1 MNLINRCLG
10 AVERWGNKL
19 PDPVSLFLMLIGF
32 TMVLS
37 AIISLA
43 GWGVIHPGSGAQIE
57 AVNLLSGETI
67 RRILTEMST
76 IFAGFPPLGLV
87 LTVMLGIGVAEKSGL
102 VACALRRLLANV
114 PKSLLSA
121 AVVFAGIMSS
131 LAADA
136 GYVVLIPL
144 GALLFANAGRHPLA
158 GLAATFAG
166 VSAGF
171 SSNLVLTS
179 LDPLLA
185 GFTQSAAQLLDSGYE
200 VNAAANYYLMI
211 ALVPLLTA
219 GGAFLTDYFVEPR
232 LPAYGENEASAKQGI
247 DAVEKRGLR
256 LAGLSVL
263 ILVAIVAVMVVPENG
278 ILRDEEG
285 GMSTFYRS
293 LIALMFF
300 LFLIPGLVFGVSTGT
315 IRSDKDAV
323 AMTGESM
330 SDMGMYIVLAFVAAH
345 FIALF
350 SWSNLGI
357 MLAISGAN
365 LMELLGFTGIPLIL
379 VFILIVASIN
389 LFVGS
394 ASAKWA
400 VLGPVFVP
408 MLMLL
413 GYSPEMA
420 QAAYRIGDST
430 TNILTPLLPYFPLIL
445 VFCRRYQQNYG
456 IGNLV
461 ALMLPYS
468 VVFGLLMS
476 LVLVIWMALGLPL
489 GPGSEIGFT
498 LQ

>member
-1 MNLINRCLG
+1 MKLIDKSLDV
-10 AVERWGNKL
+10 VERWGNKL
-19 PDPVSLFLMLIGF
+19 PDPVSLFLILIGF
-32 TMVLS
+32 TLLIS
-37 AIISLA
+37 AVISLA
-43 GWGVIHPGSGAQIE
+43 GWGVIHPASGERIE
-57 AVNLLSGETI
+57 AVNLLSGEI
-67 RRILTEMST
+67 LRRVLTEMST

-114 PKSLLSA
+114 PNSLLSA
-121 AVVFAGIMSS
+121 AVVFAGIISS

-171 SSNLVLTS
+171 SANLVLTS

-185 GFTQSAAQLLDSGYE
+185 GFTQSSAQLLESGYE
-200 VNAAANYYLMI
+200 VNAAANYYLMLT
-211 ALVPLLTA
+211 LVPLLTV
-219 GGAFLTDYFVEPR
+219 GGALLTDRFVEPR
-232 LPAYGENEASAKQGI
+232 MPPYSNAPEEVSQEVNSIER
-247 DAVEKRGLR
+247 RGLR
-256 LAGLSVL
+256 LAGLTITIMLV
-263 ILVAIVAVMVVPENG
+263 LVALMVVPEWG
-278 ILRDEEG
+278 ILRDEDG
-285 GMSTFYRS
+285 GLNTFYHA

-300 LFLIPGLVFGVSTGT
+300 LFLIPGLVFGISTGK

-330 SDMGMYIVLAFVAAH
+330 SDMGMYVVLAFVAAH

-350 SWSNLGI
+350 NWSNLGI

-365 LMELLGFTGIPLIL
+365 LMEALGFTGIPLIL
-379 VFILIVASIN
+379 VFILIVALIN

-445 VFCRRYQQNYG
+445 VFSRRYQQNYG
-456 IGNLV
+456 IGNLI

-468 VVFGLLMS
+468 IVFGLLMS
-476 LVLVIWMALGLPL
+476 LVLMLWMLLGLPL
-489 GPGSEIGFT
+489 GPASPIEFS
-498 LQ
+498 L

>member
-1 MNLINRCLG
+1 MSLINRCLG

-19 PDPVSLFLMLIGF
+19 PDPVTLFLLLIAV
-32 TMVLS
+32 TLLIS
-37 AIISLA
+37 AAVSLA
-43 GWGVIHPGSGAQIE
+43 GWQVVHPASGQPVQ
-57 AVNLLSGETI
+57 AVNLLSGPI
-67 RRILTEMST
+67 LARVLTEMPS

-102 VACALRRLLANV
+102 VACALRRLLADV
-114 PKSLLSA
+114 PRALLSA

-144 GALLFANAGRHPLA
+144 GALLFASAGRHPLA

-171 SSNLVLTS
+171 SANLVLTS

-185 GFTQSAAQLLDSGYE
+185 GFTQSSAQLLVEGIE

-211 ALVPLLTA
+211 ALVPVLTI
-219 GGAFLTDYFVEPR
+219 GGALLTDYFVEPR
-232 LPAYGENEASAKQGI
+232 LPPMPQISSAGAAGLS
-247 DAVEKRGLR
+247 DRDRRGLR
-256 LAGLSVL
+256 LSGISLVGMLGLAAL
-263 ILVAIVAVMVVPENG
+263 LVVPENG
-278 ILRDEEG
+278 ILRDENG
-285 GMSTFYRS
+285 GTGPFFHA

-300 LFLIPGLVFGVSTGT
+300 FFLIPGLVFGISTGT

-323 AMTGESM
+323 AMSSESM

-365 LMELLGFTGIPLIL
+365 LMDALGFTGIPLIL
-379 VFILIVASIN
+379 FFILIVALIN

-400 VLGPVFVP
+400 ILGPVFVP

-445 VFCRRYQQNYG
+445 VFSRRYQREYG

-468 VVFGLLMS
+468 IVFGLLMC
-476 LVLVIWMALGLPL
+476 LVLVLWMLLGLPL
-489 GPGSEIGFT
+489 GPGSAIHF
-498 LQ
+498 QI

>member
-1 MNLINRCLG
+1 M
-10 AVERWGNKL
+10 
-19 PDPVSLFLMLIGF
+19 
-32 TMVLS
+32 
-37 AIISLA
+37 
-43 GWGVIHPGSGAQIE
+43 
-57 AVNLLSGETI
+57 
-67 RRILTEMST
+67 
-76 IFAGFPPLGLV
+76 
-87 LTVMLGIGVAEKSGL
+87 
-102 VACALRRLLANV
+102 
-114 PKSLLSA
+114 
-121 AVVFAGIMSS
+121 
-131 LAADA
+131 
-136 GYVVLIPL
+136 
-144 GALLFANAGRHPLA
+144 
-158 GLAATFAG
+158 
-166 VSAGF
+166 
-171 SSNLVLTS
+171 
-179 LDPLLA
+179 
-185 GFTQSAAQLLDSGYE
+185 
-200 VNAAANYYLMI
+200 
-211 ALVPLLTA
+211 
-219 GGAFLTDYFVEPR
+219 
-232 LPAYGENEASAKQGI
+232 
-247 DAVEKRGLR
+247 
-256 LAGLSVL
+256 
-263 ILVAIVAVMVVPENG
+263 
-278 ILRDEEG
+278 
-285 GMSTFYRS
+285 
-293 LIALMFF
+293 
-300 LFLIPGLVFGVSTGT
+300 STGT

-468 VVFGLLMS
+468 VVFGLLMN

>member
-1 MNLINRCLG
+1 MNWINRCLG
-10 AVERWGNKL
+10 AVEHWGNKL
-19 PDPVSLFLMLIGF
+19 PDPVSLFLLLIGF
-32 TMVLS
+32 TMLLS
-37 AIISLA
+37 AGISLA
-43 GWGVIHPGSGAQIE
+43 GWGVVHPGSGARIE

-67 RRILTEMST
+67 RRIFTEMPT

-87 LTVMLGIGVAEKSGL
+87 LTVMLGIGVAEKTGL
-102 VACALRRLLANV
+102 VASALRRLLANV
-114 PKSLLSA
+114 PNALLSA

-185 GFTQSAAQLLDSGYE
+185 GFTQSAAQLLDTSYE
-200 VNAAANYYLMI
+200 VNAAANYYLMV
-211 ALVPLLTA
+211 ALVPLLTL
-219 GGAFLTDYFVEPR
+219 GGALLTDHFVEPR
-232 LPAYGENEASAKQGI
+232 LPSYGSERQEVDQSIDSNER
-247 DAVEKRGLR
+247 RGLK

-263 ILVAIVAVMVVPENG
+263 ILFLLIALMVIPESG
-278 ILRDEEG
+278 VLRDENG
-285 GMSTFYRS
+285 GLDTFYHS

-300 LFLIPGLVFGVSTGT
+300 LFLIPGLVFGVSTGK
-315 IRSDKDAV
+315 IRNDKDAV

-445 VFCRRYQQNYG
+445 VFCRRYQRDYG

-468 VVFGLLMS
+468 VIFGILMS
-476 LVLVIWMALGLPL
+476 LVLMVWMLLGLPL
-489 GPGSEIGFT
+489 GPESVIGYQ
-498 LQ
+498 L